1 MKEMPVQFKIRI
13 PQIDKLL
20 KEHNQAHV
28 ELVCV
33 NNSQEEIKILK
44 ELDDSLVKEIDHINV
59 VVNEVLEYLQARGCK
74 TSEYI

>member
-20 KEHNQAHV
+20 QDHNQAHV
-28 ELVCV
+28 DIVSV
-33 NNSQEEIKILK
+33 NNTEQERKILK